1 MRFVLKHIKLLTW
14 LYLLLLVLLSVLP
27 INSGVTLNNTYVV
40 ELRLDYMIHALV
52 LLPLPVLLTL
62 SLGGKPGCW
71 IWVISFSLLIVVF
84 TEGIQ
89 MVLPYRT
96 FNINDLLA
104 NGAGALVGLIPAVF
118 VKRRMSAYI
127 W

>member
-40 ELRLDYMIHALV
+40 ELRLDYLIHALV
-52 LLPLPVLLTL
+52 LLPLPVFLTL
-62 SLGGKPGCW
+62 SLGDRSGFW
-71 IWVISFSLLIVVF
+71 IWVISFCLLIVLF

-89 MVLPYRT
+89 MLLPYRT
-96 FNINDLLA
+96 FNINDLLG
-104 NGAGALVGLIPAVF
+104 NGAGALVGLIPAVY
-118 VKRRMSAYI
+118 VKWRMSAYI

>member
-40 ELRLDYMIHALV
+40 ELRLDYLIHALV
-52 LLPLPVLLTL
+52 LFPLPVLLSL
-62 SLGGKPGCW
+62 SMGSKSGFW

-104 NGAGALVGLIPAVF
+104 NGAGALLGLIPAF
-118 VKRRMSAYI
+118 LFRGRI
-127 W
+127 N

>member
-40 ELRLDYMIHALV
+40 ELRLDYLIHALV

-62 SLGGKPGCW
+62 SLGDRSGFW

-96 FNINDLLA
+96 FNINDLLG
-104 NGAGALVGLIPAVF
+104 NGAGALVGVIPAVF
-118 VKRRMSAYI
+118 VKRRMSTYI